1 MQRLNP
7 YYRGTCDFDERLRDH
22 NFPKVNYVR
31 QIEFCGRRGAEPHRG
46 RLGHLH
52 GGAAPYRGTSLIR
65 KRSPLG
71 PYRRAIP
78 RVLGGSWVGGWAFSY
93 ERDTPAPNLRARL
106 LGSSVRGAQ
115 FRPLTPNTVEL
126 VARGGLVL
134 PSVLKSTRPF
144 TDWLCLDPH
153 P

>member
-1 MQRLNP
+1 VQRLNP

-78 RVLGGSWVGGWAFSY
+78 RVLGGSEGGGRFLMGEVPLY
-93 ERDTPAPNLRARL
+93 LNQTKLFLRLPRQVDHEMPFKGFPDPV
-106 LGSSVRGAQ
+106 LGAVTQ
-115 FRPLTPNTVEL
+115 FLSIFGENCPCFLFIYKKNDL
-126 VARGGLVL
+126 
-134 PSVLKSTRPF
+134 
-144 TDWLCLDPH
+144 
-153 P
+153 